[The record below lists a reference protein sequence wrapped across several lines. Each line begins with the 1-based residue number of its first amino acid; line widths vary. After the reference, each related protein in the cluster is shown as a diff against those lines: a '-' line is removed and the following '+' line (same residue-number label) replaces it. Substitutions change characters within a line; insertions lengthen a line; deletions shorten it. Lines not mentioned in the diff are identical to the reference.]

1 MFFHSRCILLARIL
15 LPYDIISAYDANENS
30 CCVIWF
36 SHFITAVY
44 FLFMV
49 KLSESSSDMSIGRTI
64 STNKNHSF
72 RPLLKNHEASFS
84 DFLNEKKSNLN
95 FFRLEKQKSLL
106 IRSDFFF
113 EEEKKSSRR
122 KFFLIALPTSYIVA
136 LNLPTLIRFFLFFV
150 VTLLVSVCSC
160 VCARAPS
167 LVGTKK
173 STKKTIKLFS
183 NITFV

>member
-106 IRSDFFF
+106 IRSDFFL
-113 EEEKKSSRR
+113 EEEKKIISTKILSHR
-122 KFFLIALPTSYIVA
+122 ASYIVHRCIESTHV
-136 LNLPTLIRFFLFFV
+136 NQIFSFLRRHF
-150 VTLLVSVCSC
+150 TSEC
-160 VCARAPS
+160 V
-167 LVGTKK
+167 
-173 STKKTIKLFS
+173 
-183 NITFV
+183 